1 VDFIHLDI
9 RSFFG
14 RFAWDGSFSD
24 PGSLSISA
32 SSDLYWDHFNFGRI
46 IFSLWFHD
54 LSCLCISDSG
64 SSECFSS
71 QIRRSGFARTTW
83 RNLPQIPCRH
93 LFLVSLVTLKI
104 KFRVLLT
111 QCSEPVENGELIIEG
126 GDILE
131 ISPQASKVN
140 TEYTL
145 DLSDHLLMPGFVNAH
160 SHLSLTA
167 LENKLSPST
176 NFACWIRDLIIL
188 NTALKDEE
196 RIGGIQKGAIDMKSS
211 GVTGLADYVAD
222 SVLLDSIG
230 SLGFRSVLFLEI
242 IGFQDK
248 KAEGLAKE
256 VERVFKSHGSIWTL
270 GIAPHAPYSVSE
282 KLFHQLDQLSKKY
295 GCLLSTHLAETD
307 EESQFIE
314 KGEGPLVDLL
324 KDRKAFDANWKAPA
338 TSPVRYLKSLGAL
351 NEMVA
356 VHCNFIDGD
365 TDAVKAA
372 VFCPKST
379 HWFGRSNILPVR
391 KMLDDGVPVAL
402 GTDSMASN
410 DSLNFLEEI
419 RMADKLLPEVSR
431 KEILKMATRFGA
443 EILRLPCGKIEPGQK
458 GDFIGFKIGADYDGD
473 WHDIPFEPQ
482 RNKVDFYMMDG
493 KF

>member
-1 VDFIHLDI
+1 M
-9 RSFFG
+9 
-14 RFAWDGSFSD
+14 
-24 PGSLSISA
+24 
-32 SSDLYWDHFNFGRI
+32 
-46 IFSLWFHD
+46 
-54 LSCLCISDSG
+54 
-64 SSECFSS
+64 
-71 QIRRSGFARTTW
+71 
-83 RNLPQIPCRH
+83 
-93 LFLVSLVTLKI
+93 TLKI

-167 LENKLSPST
+167 LENKLSPSK
-176 NFACWIRDLIIL
+176 NFACWIRDLIVL
-188 NTALKDEE
+188 NSALKGEE
-196 RIGGIQKGAIDMKSS
+196 RVWGIQKGASEMKSS

-222 SVLLDSIG
+222 SALLDSIG
-230 SLGFRSVLFLEI
+230 GLGFRSVLFLEI

-256 VERVFKSHGSIWTL
+256 VERIFKSHGSIWTL

-282 KLFHQLDQLSKKY
+282 KLFLQLDQLSKKY

-324 KDRKAFDANWKAPA
+324 KDRKAFDGNWQAPA
-338 TSPVRYLKSLGAL
+338 TSPVRYLKSLGTL

-365 TDAVKAA
+365 TDAVQAA

-379 HWFGRSNILPVR
+379 HWFGRINILPVR
-391 KMLDDGVPVAL
+391 KMLDAGVPVAL

-431 KEILKMATRFGA
+431 KEILKMATRLGA

-458 GDFIGFKIGADYDGD
+458 GDFIGFKIGSDYDGD

-482 RNKVDFYMMDG
+482 RNKVDFYMVDG

>member
-196 RIGGIQKGAIDMKSS
+196 RIWGIQKGAIDMKSS

>member
-1 VDFIHLDI
+1 M
-9 RSFFG
+9 
-14 RFAWDGSFSD
+14 
-24 PGSLSISA
+24 
-32 SSDLYWDHFNFGRI
+32 
-46 IFSLWFHD
+46 
-54 LSCLCISDSG
+54 
-64 SSECFSS
+64 
-71 QIRRSGFARTTW
+71 
-83 RNLPQIPCRH
+83 
-93 LFLVSLVTLKI
+93 TLKI

-167 LENKLSPST
+167 LENKLSPSK

-188 NTALKDEE
+188 NTALTYEE
-196 RIGGIQKGAIDMKSS
+196 RIEGIQKGASEMKSS

-256 VERVFKSHGSIWTL
+256 VERIFKSHGSIWTL

-351 NEMVA
+351 NETVSYT
-356 VHCNFIDGD
+356 HL
-365 TDAVKAA
+365 TLPTKA
-372 VFCPKST
+372 
-379 HWFGRSNILPVR
+379 
-391 KMLDDGVPVAL
+391 
-402 GTDSMASN
+402 
-410 DSLNFLEEI
+410 
-419 RMADKLLPEVSR
+419 
-431 KEILKMATRFGA
+431 
-443 EILRLPCGKIEPGQK
+443 
-458 GDFIGFKIGADYDGD
+458 
-473 WHDIPFEPQ
+473 
-482 RNKVDFYMMDG
+482 
-493 KF
+493 

>member
-1 VDFIHLDI
+1 
-9 RSFFG
+9 
-14 RFAWDGSFSD
+14 
-24 PGSLSISA
+24 
-32 SSDLYWDHFNFGRI
+32 
-46 IFSLWFHD
+46 
-54 LSCLCISDSG
+54 
-64 SSECFSS
+64 
-71 QIRRSGFARTTW
+71 
-83 RNLPQIPCRH
+83 
-93 LFLVSLVTLKI
+93 VTLKI

>member
-1 VDFIHLDI
+1 M
-9 RSFFG
+9 
-14 RFAWDGSFSD
+14 
-24 PGSLSISA
+24 
-32 SSDLYWDHFNFGRI
+32 
-46 IFSLWFHD
+46 
-54 LSCLCISDSG
+54 
-64 SSECFSS
+64 
-71 QIRRSGFARTTW
+71 
-83 RNLPQIPCRH
+83 
-93 LFLVSLVTLKI
+93 TLKI
-104 KFRVLLT
+104 KFRALLT
-111 QCSEPVENGELIIEG
+111 QCSEPLENGELIIED

-131 ISPQASKVN
+131 ISPQVSKVN
-140 TEYTL
+140 TEDTL

-167 LENKLSPST
+167 LENKLSPSK
-176 NFACWIRDLIIL
+176 NFACWIRDLILL
-188 NTALKDEE
+188 NSALKCEE
-196 RIGGIQKGAIDMKSS
+196 RVWGIRKGASEMKSS

-222 SVLLDSIG
+222 SALLDTIG
-230 SLGFRSVLFLEI
+230 GLGFRSVLFLEI

-256 VERVFKSHGSIWTL
+256 VERIFKSHGSIWTL

-282 KLFHQLDQLSKKY
+282 KLFLQLNQLSKKY

-324 KDRKAFDANWKAPA
+324 KERKAFDGNWQAPG
-338 TSPVRYLKSLGAL
+338 TSPVRYLKSLGTL

-356 VHCNFIDGD
+356 VHCNFIDDD

-379 HWFGRSNILPVR
+379 HWFGRINILPVR
-391 KMLDDGVPVAL
+391 KMLDAGVPVAL

-431 KEILKMATRFGA
+431 KEILKMATRLGA

-458 GDFIGFKIGADYDGD
+458 GDFIGFKMGSDYDGD

-482 RNKVDFYMMDG
+482 RNKVDFYMVDG

>member
-1 VDFIHLDI
+1 
-9 RSFFG
+9 
-14 RFAWDGSFSD
+14 
-24 PGSLSISA
+24 
-32 SSDLYWDHFNFGRI
+32 
-46 IFSLWFHD
+46 
-54 LSCLCISDSG
+54 
-64 SSECFSS
+64 
-71 QIRRSGFARTTW
+71 
-83 RNLPQIPCRH
+83 
-93 LFLVSLVTLKI
+93 VTLKI

-111 QCSEPVENGELIIEG
+111 QCSEPIENGELIIEG

-131 ISPQASKVN
+131 ISRQVSKVS
-140 TEYTL
+140 TEYTI

-167 LENKLSPST
+167 LENKLSPSK
-176 NFACWIRDLIIL
+176 NFACWIRNLIAL
-188 NTALKDEE
+188 DSALKNEE
-196 RIGGIQKGAIDMKSS
+196 RAWGIQKGASEMKSS

-222 SVLLDSIG
+222 SALLDSIG
-230 SLGFRSVLFLEI
+230 GLGFRSVLFLEI
-242 IGFQDK
+242 IGFQNK
-248 KAEGLAKE
+248 KAEVLAKE
-256 VERVFKSHGSIWTL
+256 VERIFKSHGSIWTL

-282 KLFHQLDQLSKKY
+282 KLFLQLNQLSKKY

-324 KDRKAFDANWKAPA
+324 KDRKAFDVNWQAPA

-351 NEMVA
+351 NETVA
-356 VHCNFIDGD
+356 VHCNFIEDD
-365 TDAVKAA
+365 TDAVRAA

-379 HWFGRSNILPVR
+379 YWFGRINILPVR
-391 KMLDDGVPVAL
+391 KMLDAGVPVAL

-431 KEILKMATRFGA
+431 KEILNMATSLGA

-458 GDFIGFKIGADYDGD
+458 GDFIGFKIGSNYSGD

-482 RNKVDFYMMDG
+482 RKKVDFYMVEG

>member
-1 VDFIHLDI
+1 M
-9 RSFFG
+9 
-14 RFAWDGSFSD
+14 
-24 PGSLSISA
+24 
-32 SSDLYWDHFNFGRI
+32 
-46 IFSLWFHD
+46 
-54 LSCLCISDSG
+54 
-64 SSECFSS
+64 
-71 QIRRSGFARTTW
+71 
-83 RNLPQIPCRH
+83 
-93 LFLVSLVTLKI
+93 TLKI

-167 LENKLSPST
+167 LENKLSPSK

-196 RIGGIQKGAIDMKSS
+196 RIGGIQKGASEMKSS

-256 VERVFKSHGSIWTL
+256 VERIFKSHGSIWTL